1 MSLEDYPQISE
12 ERKKRMLAMSDA
24 ELLIEIEKD
33 RFPQSIPIMKAIL
46 EDRKNTKEAEQ
57 EHQEAILQEARLAN
71 LHSKEANETSNK
83 AFKLSIFAI
92 VVSLVAIIVSM
103 N

>member
-1 MSLEDYPQISE
+1 MSIEDNPQINE
-12 ERKKRMLAMSDA
+12 ARKKKILAMSDA
-24 ELLIEIEKD
+24 DLLSEIDKD
-33 RFPQSIPIMKAIL
+33 RFPQSIPFMKAIL

-71 LHSKEANETSNK
+71 LRSKEANETSNK
-83 AFKLSIFAI
+83 ALKLSIFAI

-103 N
+103 K